1 MPPAYPRRTIA
12 SLWVAA
18 CPMAWL
24 AAPMWPLASPA
35 SAQSITEVSLP
46 TPFGA
51 PERITAG
58 SGGAGW
64 VLPICYRRYL

>member
-1 MPPAYPRRTIA
+1 MPPAYPRRAIA
-12 SLWVAA
+12 SLWVLV
-18 CPMAWL
+18 CPM

-51 PERITAG
+51 PEGITAG
-58 SGGAGW
+58 PAGARLG
-64 VLPICYRRYL
+64 LT